1 MLHFKNFS
9 LDLDSDAVILD
20 KECKNDYTETLK
32 KFKTIPEQILNLS
45 LLGFTPV
52 HFNNEI
58 SNVELDDL
66 SVILLPTE
74 IKLQKSQKTAKT
86 LTPWIITDCHG
97 TDMTFNSVLSMRT
110 YVFDDFAVEPPECIY
125 K

>member
-74 IKLQKSQKTAKT
+74 IKLQKSWIVKGGCIKSINQFYNKKLAKRKSVLETVNNQKT
-86 LTPWIITDCHG
+86 
-97 TDMTFNSVLSMRT
+97 SR
-110 YVFDDFAVEPPECIY
+110 
-125 K
+125 